1 MAAQQLLPANS
12 TPLER
17 QAAQALAQIQRV
29 PIPLRQLCNPD
40 TCPVELL
47 PYLAWAFSV
56 DRWDGKWSEAAKRAA
71 IRSSHYIHSRKGTIG
86 ALRRVVE
93 PLGYLIEVLEW
104 WQTTP
109 NGVPGTFAIK
119 VGVLETGITEEM
131 YQELTWLIDD
141 ARPVTRHL
149 TGLAISLETTG
160 SIHIFAS
167 TYDGDEIDVY
177 PPVLRDI
184 EITGVIGAVG
194 REHTIDTLETYP
206 PIPGAI
212 DLACYVG
219 VAGREHSIDT
229 LDIYP

>member
-1 MAAQQLLPANS
+1 MGAQQLLPGNS

-17 QAAQALAQIQRV
+17 QAAQALTQIQRV

-40 TCPVELL
+40 TCPVDLL

-56 DRWDGKWSEAAKRAA
+56 DRWDSKWAEATKRSA
-71 IRSSHYIHSRKGTIG
+71 IRSSHFIHSRKGTIG

-104 WQTTP
+104 WQTSP
-109 NGVPGTFAIK
+109 LGVPGTFAIK

-149 TGLAISLETTG
+149 TGLAISLETQG
-160 SIHIFAS
+160 AFYIGAAL
-167 TYDGDEIDVY
+167 YDGDEIDVY
-177 PPVLRDI
+177 PPVMRDI
-184 EITGVIGAVG
+184 EVNGTFGVAG
-194 REHTIDTLETYP
+194 REHTIDTLDVY
-206 PIPGAI
+206 
-212 DLACYVG
+212 
-219 VAGREHSIDT
+219 S
-229 LDIYP
+229 